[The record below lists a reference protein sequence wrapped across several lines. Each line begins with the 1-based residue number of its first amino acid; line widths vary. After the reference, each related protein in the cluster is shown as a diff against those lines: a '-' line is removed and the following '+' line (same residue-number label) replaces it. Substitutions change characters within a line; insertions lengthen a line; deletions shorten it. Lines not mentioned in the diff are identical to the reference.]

1 MCSLCFCSPQGCGAF
16 GAEVPLKTLIQLL
29 AASLS
34 RRSLRYFT
42 FASEACD
49 PLPALLRVI
58 QSRQPTIAN
67 LYQACMRYHPQR
79 AYGRTHAEYIAD
91 LLDGVDDK
99 KQAEWLAQR
108 DREAAIRRQQQQP
121 QQQSQSSLPFP
132 PSSAAAPTPSPAA
145 RHSHAAL
152 SAAADSLEFDFEDPI
167 TDFPTD
173 DEDLGYDS
181 EEEKAR
187 QAEIE
192 H

>member
-1 MCSLCFCSPQGCGAF
+1 M
-16 GAEVPLKTLIQLL
+16 
-29 AASLS
+29 
-34 RRSLRYFT
+34 
-42 FASEACD
+42 
-49 PLPALLRVI
+49 
-58 QSRQPTIAN
+58 
-67 LYQACMRYHPQR
+67 
-79 AYGRTHAEYIAD
+79 
-91 LLDGVDDK
+91 DGVDDK

-108 DREAAIRRQQQQP
+108 DREAAIRRQQQQQP

-173 DEDLGYDS
+173 DEDPGYDS

-187 QAEIE
+187 QAEME
-192 H
+192 Q